1 MLAVAHTAGVATG
14 GRPGCARRLRNLS
27 RPSEPIR
34 QDSRR
39 AWSRRVW
46 PGGHRS
52 DCLHGLH
59 RGLVVR
65 QSLSVDGILAKPAL
79 EEIAGRRALET
90 LSEALA
96 RRVRRFVFRKTEVY
110 LSDR

>member
-1 MLAVAHTAGVATG
+1 MLALTYAAGVATG

-27 RPSEPIR
+27 RPQEPIR

-39 AWSRRVW
+39 ARPRRVW

-52 DCLHGLH
+52 DRLHGLH

-65 QSLSVDGILAKPAL
+65 QSLPVAGIFAESAL
-79 EEIAGRRALET
+79 EEIAGRRALEA
-90 LSEALA
+90 LGAALA
-96 RRVRRFVFRKTEVY
+96 KRV
-110 LSDR
+110 